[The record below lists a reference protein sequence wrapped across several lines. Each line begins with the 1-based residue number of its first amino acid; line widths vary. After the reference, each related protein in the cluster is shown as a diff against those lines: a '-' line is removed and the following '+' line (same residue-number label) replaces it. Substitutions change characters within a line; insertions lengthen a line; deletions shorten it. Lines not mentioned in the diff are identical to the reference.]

1 MAEEKN
7 TELKWKFKT
16 GDSVY
21 SPAVSD
27 GVVYFGSRDNHLY
40 AVDINTGEEKWKY
53 KTGKLAK
60 SPPIVVD
67 GIVYFENKKNH
78 LYAVDNNT
86 GKLKWKFKTGQLWS
100 SPKVVDGIVCF
111 AIIGNYIYAL
121 DSKTGEEKWKFKT
134 GIKLLNPG
142 QYPVQVLDGVAYF
155 VVQEMKRSSDN
166 HLYTVDINTGKLK
179 WKFKIKDGVSSPPK
193 LADGVVYFGSS
204 FYFYALDVKTGE
216 EKWKFETEVR
226 DESPAVVEGVVY
238 FGSDDN
244 HLYALDIKTG
254 EEKWKFK
261 TGDSVYSP
269 AVSDGVVYFG
279 SWDNHLYAVDNNTG
293 KLKWKYKT
301 GGLWSSPK
309 VVDGIVCFAIIGN
322 YIYALDSKTG
332 EEKWKLEIRATNL
345 LKFVVDGI
353 VYFVQSY
360 DDFLYAVDI
369 KTGEEKWKFKTESY
383 ITSTPVLGNYPV
395 LSEGVIYI
403 GSRDGY
409 LYAVDIKIAEK
420 LGPAIKAEEKEAE
433 GKRLATEQTE
443 LEQKIKDFKKR
454 EAEAKDAW
462 DIRKLADE
470 IAEAGYPDRAR
481 KLYIKAVE
489 TAEKNKT
496 FICYGKTPAV
506 FDEDDVY
513 IMEGGPDEE
522 PITMNGDFGLW
533 IKGERWEWIEIYDNQ
548 DYMSSVHVFNRSDG
562 FGILSSNDGEYFG
575 HRSVNIK
582 YRKVKPEIL
591 KSKSFADIKL
601 EDLEED
607 VLVCNY
613 DDIRFNNF
621 MIAGEYILHQKHGED
636 DTGIFGENCP
646 WGPHT
651 AEVNKS
657 LFNVFEEGVPIT
669 PITSKN
675 KYWESLESEDG
686 QEEIESG
693 EFNDR
698 EMFRWWG
705 RCEGNV
711 DTCMPVEWNT
721 GLLLDFQG
729 NYSMDYGQVLIRL
742 DE

>member
-1 MAEEKN
+1 MAEEK
-7 TELKWKFKT
+7 TPLKWKYKT

-67 GIVYFENKKNH
+67 GIVYFKNKKKH
-78 LYAVDNNT
+78 LYAVDSNT
-86 GKLKWKFKTGQLWS
+86 GKLKWNFKTRQLRS
-100 SPKVVDGIVCF
+100 SPAVVDGIVCF
-111 AIIGNYIYAL
+111 LIIGNYIYAL

-134 GIKLLNPG
+134 MDNVYSSLKVSDGI
-142 QYPVQVLDGVAYF
+142 
-155 VVQEMKRSSDN
+155 
-166 HLYTVDINTGKLK
+166 I
-179 WKFKIKDGVSSPPK
+179 
-193 LADGVVYFGSS
+193 
-204 FYFYALDVKTGE
+204 
-216 EKWKFETEVR
+216 
-226 DESPAVVEGVVY
+226 Y

-244 HLYALDIKTG
+244 HLYAVDSKTGEAVDTKANYASTGFLEVEEKWSEAKWKFKTSPVVDGVSYRGDDHHLYAVDKKTG

-261 TGDSVYSP
+261 TGDKVNHPP
-269 AVSDGVVYFG
+269 AVLEGVVYFG
-279 SWDNHLYAVDNNTG
+279 S
-293 KLKWKYKT
+293 K
-301 GGLWSSPK
+301 
-309 VVDGIVCFAIIGN
+309 
-322 YIYALDSKTG
+322 
-332 EEKWKLEIRATNL
+332 
-345 LKFVVDGI
+345 
-353 VYFVQSY
+353 
-360 DDFLYAVDI
+360 
-369 KTGEEKWKFKTESY
+369 
-383 ITSTPVLGNYPV
+383 
-395 LSEGVIYI
+395 
-403 GSRDGY
+403 DGY
-409 LYAVDIKIAEK
+409 LYAVDINIAEK
-420 LGPAIKAEEKEAE
+420 LGPAIKADEQKREEEEKKRQEEAVKE
-433 GKRLATEQTE
+433 EQTE

-506 FDEDDVY
+506 FGEDDVY
-513 IMEGGPDEE
+513 IMEGGPDAE

-548 DYMSSVHVFNRSDG
+548 DYFSPVHVFNRSDG

-582 YRKVKPEIL
+582 YKKVKPEIL
-591 KSKSFADIKL
+591 KSKSFADIKI

-607 VLVCNY
+607 VLVFNY

-636 DTGIFGENCP
+636 DTGIFGEKCP
-646 WGPHT
+646 WSPYT

-657 LFNVFEEGVPIT
+657 LFNVIEECVPIT

-675 KYWESLESEDG
+675 KYWESLESSDG

-711 DTCMPVEWNT
+711 DTCMPVEWEP